1 MSKRNHKKKNIAA
14 SNAKAEMDAVNTQ
27 VQNTETQDT
36 ETQDAETAEVQ
47 EEAVEAEFSESA
59 EEATEAVS
67 KDTEAAETAGKETET
82 VNESATEATDE
93 GTVSVGEVD
102 FSDDNPEVSADTETN
117 SDKTDS
123 EEADSDADETDTD
136 VKDDANDDEIDSAE
150 SDKKDEK
157 KANLKQAAEADVRKE
172 AARVAKDKHE
182 RKKSDASAS
191 VQDEKREARR
201 KRRIRNQV
209 LSYIVIIL
217 LVAILVGIG
226 VFAYLKFIK
235 PISNTETT
243 ENVIEVSEATEQTED
258 IINDMLG
265 MEDDISEPVVEPVDD
280 VVEPEPEPDLLGEY
294 VAGIIADMSLE
305 DKVAGIFMVTP
316 ESITGATVATIA
328 GDATQRALDKYAVGG
343 IVYSDKNISNK
354 DQFTT
359 LIEKTSAMVKYPTFF
374 AFSEEGGD
382 MGALAKAGYYE
393 AEQSASDIA
402 ATDDVT
408 NAYSAGVSIGF
419 AMNEIGLNVNLAP
432 VADLAIVTDNILG
445 GRIYSDNSGQV
456 LTYANEMMRG
466 LEDGNVTACVK
477 YFPGVGMIT
486 ENPEAGR
493 VVSERTDEEFSSA
506 EFLIYQNLIENGANM
521 IMISNVVYSA
531 YCDVPASLSEDVV
544 TGILRNRLG
553 YNGIVISGNLSDM
566 AVSQYYGSD
575 EAAIAALKAGCDI
588 LFCPEDFETA
598 YEGIIQAVND
608 GVIDEKRID
617 NALERI
623 LRVKYAEAY
632 EQ

>member
-36 ETQDAETAEVQ
+36 ETQDAETAGVQ
-47 EEAVEAEFSESA
+47 EEAVAAELS
-59 EEATEAVS
+59 
-67 KDTEAAETAGKETET
+67 EAAETAGEETET

-93 GTVSVGEVD
+93 EAASVGED
-102 FSDDNPEVSADTETN
+102 DCNADNPEVSADTETN

-123 EEADSDADETDTD
+123 DEADSDADENDTD

-157 KANLKQAAEADVRKE
+157 KTNLKQAAEADVRKE

-182 RKKSDASAS
+182 RKKTDASAS

-456 LTYANEMMRG
+456 LAYANEMMRG

-623 LRVKYAEAY
+623 LRVKYAESY

>member
-1 MSKRNHKKKNIAA
+1 MSKRNHKKKNITAP
-14 SNAKAEMDAVNTQ
+14 NAKAELGAVNTQ

-36 ETQDAETAEVQ
+36 ETQGAETAEVQ
-47 EEAVEAEFSESA
+47 EEAVAAELSEAT

-67 KDTEAAETAGKETET
+67 KDTEVAETAGEETET
-82 VNESATEATDE
+82 VNESSTEATDE
-93 GTVSVGEVD
+93 EAASVGEAD
-102 FSDDNPEVSADTETN
+102 CNDDNPGVSADIETN

-123 EEADSDADETDTD
+123 DEADSDADENDTD

-182 RKKSDASAS
+182 RKKTDASAS

-201 KRRIRNQV
+201 KRRVRNQV

-328 GDATQRALDKYAVGG
+328 GDATQRALDKYAIGG

-456 LTYANEMMRG
+456 LAYANEMMRG

-506 EFLIYQNLIENGANM
+506 EFLIYQNLIENGAKM

-623 LRVKYAEAY
+623 LRVKYAESY